1 MNIAYYRVST
11 TEQGES
17 GLGLQAQRSAV
28 ERFLGVAPDYSFTE
42 IESGKEAQRPELKAA
57 IAKVLETGGRLVVA
71 KLDRLARNVHFVS
84 TLLEAGV
91 EFVAVDI
98 PTANKMTIHILAAV
112 AEAEAEAI
120 SARTKAAL
128 AAAKENGK
136 QLGSRNA
143 NNLKA
148 LNSSIK
154 WTEETKTRIFES
166 RYGQIAPWIK
176 TLRQKG
182 ASFQDIADTLNAQG
196 HKTSRGKLF
205 RATTVKRIAERA

>member
-28 ERFLGVAPDYSFTE
+28 TRFLGAAPNEEFTE
-42 IESGKEAQRPELKAA
+42 IESGKEAQRPQLKAA
-57 IAKVLETGGRLVVA
+57 IARVLETGGRLVVA

-84 TLLEAGV
+84 TLLETGV

-136 QLGSRNA
+136 QLGSRNP

-148 LNSSIK
+148 LNASTK
-154 WTEETKTRIFES
+154 WTEETKQRVFEA
-166 RYGQIAPWIK
+166 RYGQVAPWIK

-182 ASFQDIADTLNAQG
+182 ASFQEIADTLNAHG
-196 HKTSRGKLF
+196 YKTSRGKLF
-205 RATTVKRIAERA
+205 WAATVKRIADKA